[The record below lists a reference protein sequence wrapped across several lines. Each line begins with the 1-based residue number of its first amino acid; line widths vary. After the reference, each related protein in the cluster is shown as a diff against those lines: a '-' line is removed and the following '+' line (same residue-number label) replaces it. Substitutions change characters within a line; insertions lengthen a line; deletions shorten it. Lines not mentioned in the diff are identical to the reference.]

1 MKKGW
6 ISTLLVRLLMIF
18 ISVIILV
25 PFAMLVLTSTKTNAE
40 FYKGI
45 WHLPENIV
53 QSTIYNYTEAW
64 ARGSFGSNFMNT
76 VIIAGSALVIC
87 LILSA
92 MVSYTLTRRKLRCS
106 GVITTFFLLG
116 LLIPGMVG
124 LTPQF
129 IMARFVGLFDTR
141 LILIITY
148 TAAGMP
154 FSVFVMTS
162 FFKTIPTSLEEAAAI
177 DGASPWRIFG
187 TIILPLVRP
196 ALVSAGIFLFLDYW
210 SEYMRGLMFIV
221 DPAKKTI
228 SMGMLAFKL
237 VSGFKI
243 DWGVMCAACVV
254 FILPVLILYLF
265 FQEQISGGLTAGS
278 VKG

>member
-1 MKKGW
+1 MKKGFV
-6 ISTLLVRLLMIF
+6 STWLIRILMFF
-18 ISVIILV
+18 ISALILV
-25 PFAMLVLTSTKTNAE
+25 PFGMLILTSTKSNAE

-45 WHLPENIV
+45 WYLPQDII
-53 QSTIYNYTEAW
+53 SSITYNYSEAW

-76 VIIAGSALVIC
+76 VIVAGSALIIC
-87 LILSA
+87 LVLSA
-92 MVSYTLTRRKLRCS
+92 MVSYVITRRKVRAAGLLS
-106 GVITTFFLLG
+106 TLFLLG
-116 LLIPGMVG
+116 LLIPSMVG

-129 IMARFVGLFDTR
+129 IMARFAKLFNTR
-141 LILIITY
+141 TILVITY

-154 FSVFVMTS
+154 FSVFTMTA
-162 FFKTIPTSLEEAAAI
+162 FFKTIPSSLEEAAAI
-177 DGASPWRIFG
+177 DGASPWRIFAE
-187 TIILPLVRP
+187 IILPLVRP

-221 DPAKKTI
+221 DPTKQTI
-228 SMGMLAFKL
+228 SMGMLAFKM

-243 DWGVMCAACVV
+243 DWGVTCAACII
-254 FILPVLILYLF
+254 FIAPVLILYLF